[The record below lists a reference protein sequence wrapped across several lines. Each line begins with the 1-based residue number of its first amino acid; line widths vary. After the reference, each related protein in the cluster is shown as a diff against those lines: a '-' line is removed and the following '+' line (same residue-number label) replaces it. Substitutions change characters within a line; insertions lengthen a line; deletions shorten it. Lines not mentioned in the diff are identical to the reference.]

1 MCASRPRHRSCTMA
15 ATRRDSSPGGGKK
28 AASGGSSTTRSKTTS
43 SPVPSPPACPAGEFP
58 RRATRAS
65 SRSVS
70 FHRHPTSTR
79 AYHVGTG
86 TRAPARRVTRA
97 RLWACSASSATT
109 RTVTRD
115 APRASSELRVRDTVV
130 AGGVARILSRSVSP
144 NGGARPAA
152 RSSSRG
158 DRASASSR
166 DAIPASA
173 SRAATARG
181 TNCDRGVGVS
191 SHRRAASEDAS
202 LAAAKH
208 AEKHPS
214 AGTPRRANVANAANA
229 EAGARAMNRS
239 TSKRARSGASHK
251 TSEASDMH
259 ACARTKSFSRGA
271 RIAVATTGAGARAF
285 AFRFAFAFA
294 FLALPSC
301 MTGNRAAVRFHSR
314 RSFFSF
320 RRSATSPTN
329 SSRPQRRN
337 KTSRVVAGTGAASR
351 NERIVASVARASSI
365 AAPSAAGT
373 KRRFL
378 TSSSSAFSTSAPS
391 SVRVRVAS

>member
-1 MCASRPRHRSCTMA
+1 M
-15 ATRRDSSPGGGKK
+15 
-28 AASGGSSTTRSKTTS
+28 
-43 SPVPSPPACPAGEFP
+43 
-58 RRATRAS
+58 
-65 SRSVS
+65 
-70 FHRHPTSTR
+70 
-79 AYHVGTG
+79 
-86 TRAPARRVTRA
+86 
-97 RLWACSASSATT
+97 
-109 RTVTRD
+109 
-115 APRASSELRVRDTVV
+115 
-130 AGGVARILSRSVSP
+130 
-144 NGGARPAA
+144 
-152 RSSSRG
+152 
-158 DRASASSR
+158 
-166 DAIPASA
+166 
-173 SRAATARG
+173 
-181 TNCDRGVGVS
+181 S

-251 TSEASDMH
+251 ISEASDMH

-285 AFRFAFAFA
+285 AFRFAFA

-337 KTSRVVAGTGAASR
+337 KTSRVVAGTGAASQ